1 MSVVWQA
8 DIFCNGPA
16 GDGCERPAGPMFIE
30 QGETYWDSPKGC
42 AAGAWEV
49 AKAHGWEIRR
59 LPGRNIHL
67 CPHCAAVPRK

>member
-8 DIFCNGPA
+8 DIFCNGP
-16 GDGCERPAGPMFIE
+16 GGSGCKSSVGLDFIE
-30 QGETYWDSPKGC
+30 QGETYWDSTKGA

-49 AKAHGWEIRR
+49 AKANGWKLRR

-67 CPHCAAVPRK
+67 CPHCAALPE